1 MEIFTFA
8 LRKGGTGKSTSA
20 WAVGH
25 CLAHAGHRV
34 LLVDADS
41 QANLTRCLPAVATEK
56 SLTQVIDNKA
66 TLLDVMQPVANNLWL
81 VAANESLV
89 VAEKGLGADLAYPLL
104 FKKAIKNL
112 AAHIDY
118 ILIDSPPSPNS
129 PLTIAA
135 LAAST
140 KVYVPAQPELF
151 SFDGVN
157 SLLELVAKIQDSYN
171 PELEMGGIFL
181 TKYAATYRKSLHHQF
196 VKRMRDQFGPLV
208 MQATIRD
215 NVAIPEAQV
224 QRRSLHE
231 TAPSSNALADYEALT
246 QEIIA

>member
-1 MEIFTFA
+1 MEIYTFA

-25 CLAHAGHRV
+25 CMAQAGHRV

-41 QANLTRCLPAVATEK
+41 QANLTRCLPAVAPDKT
-56 SLTQVIDNKA
+56 LTQVIDHKA
-66 TLLDVMQPVANNLWL
+66 TLLEVMQPVGPNLWL
-81 VAANESLV
+81 VAADESLV

-104 FKKAIKNL
+104 FKKALKNL

-118 ILIDSPPSPNS
+118 VLIDSPPSPNS
-129 PLTIAA
+129 PLTVAA
-135 LAAST
+135 LTASA

-151 SFDGVN
+151 SFEGVN

-171 PELEMGGIFL
+171 PELEVGGIFL
-181 TKYAATYRKSLHHQF
+181 TKYAATYRKGLHHQF
-196 VKRMRDQFGPLV
+196 VKRMRDQFGALV
-208 MQATIRD
+208 MHATIRD

-224 QRRSLHE
+224 QRRGLHE
-231 TAPSSNALADYEALT
+231 TAPNSNALVDYEALT
-246 QEIIA
+246 KEILT

>member
-25 CLAHAGHRV
+25 CLAQAGHRV
-34 LLVDADS
+34 LLIDADG
-41 QANLTRCLPAVATEK
+41 QANLTRCLPAVAPDK
-56 SLTQVIDNKA
+56 GLTRVIDHKA
-66 TLLDVMQPVANNLWL
+66 TLLEVMQPVGPNLWL
-81 VAANESLV
+81 VAADESLV

-104 FKKAIKNL
+104 FKKALKNL

-118 ILIDSPPSPNS
+118 VLIDSPPSPNS
-129 PLTIAA
+129 PLTVAA
-135 LAAST
+135 LTAST

-157 SLLELVAKIQDSYN
+157 SLLELVTKIQDSYN
-171 PELEMGGIFL
+171 PELEVGGIFL
-181 TKYAATYRKSLHHQF
+181 TKYAATYRKGLHHQF
-196 VKRMRDQFGPLV
+196 VKRMRDQFGPLI
-208 MQATIRD
+208 MHTTIRD

-224 QRRSLHE
+224 QRRPLHE
-231 TAPSSNALADYEALT
+231 TAPGSNAQLDYQALT
-246 QEIIA
+246 QEILA

>member
-1 MEIFTFA
+1 MEIYTFA

-25 CLAHAGHRV
+25 CMAQAGHRV

-41 QANLTRCLPAVATEK
+41 QANLTRCLPAVAPAK
-56 SLTQVIDNKA
+56 NLSQVIDHKA
-66 TLLDVMQPVANNLWL
+66 TLLEVMQPVGPNLWL
-81 VAANESLV
+81 VAADESLV

-104 FKKAIKNL
+104 FKKALKNL

-118 ILIDSPPSPNS
+118 VLIDSPPSPNS
-129 PLTIAA
+129 PLTVAA
-135 LAAST
+135 LTASS

-171 PELEMGGIFL
+171 PELEVGGIFL
-181 TKYAATYRKSLHHQF
+181 TKYAATYRKGLHHQF
-196 VKRMRDQFGPLV
+196 VKRMRDQFGALV

-231 TAPSSNALADYEALT
+231 TAPSSNALMDYEALT
-246 QEIIA
+246 QEMLA